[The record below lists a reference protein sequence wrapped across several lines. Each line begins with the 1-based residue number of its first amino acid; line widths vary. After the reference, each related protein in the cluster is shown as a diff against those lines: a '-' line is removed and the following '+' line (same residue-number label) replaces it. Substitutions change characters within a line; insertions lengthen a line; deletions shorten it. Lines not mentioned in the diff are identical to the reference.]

1 MPYLIFGYYK
11 RRKKISFGK
20 FFRYTFF
27 KIEGHYSWATN
38 ALLLFVMGWLPLLLG
53 GDAFNATLFSY
64 NLLRVVRFLLTIALV
79 GLVSSAYLSIV
90 LLPPRPPRYGKW
102 KYVIM
107 VFQWFLVLFT
117 LIVFGAFPAIESQTR
132 LMLGKYMGFWYTP
145 KHRKE

>member
-1 MPYLIFGYYK
+1 MRNRAFCWMGDSRRRNSLYTK
-11 RRKKISFGK
+11 RRSLKGTVRRK
-20 FFRYTFF
+20 
-27 KIEGHYSWATN
+27 
-38 ALLLFVMGWLPLLLG
+38 LLGWLPLWLG

-79 GLVSSAYLSIV
+79 GLVSSAYLSIL
-90 LLPPRPPRYGKW
+90 LLPPRPVRYGKW

-107 VFQWFLVLFT
+107 VFQWFLVLIT

-132 LMLGKYMGFWYTP
+132 LMLGRYMGFWYTP